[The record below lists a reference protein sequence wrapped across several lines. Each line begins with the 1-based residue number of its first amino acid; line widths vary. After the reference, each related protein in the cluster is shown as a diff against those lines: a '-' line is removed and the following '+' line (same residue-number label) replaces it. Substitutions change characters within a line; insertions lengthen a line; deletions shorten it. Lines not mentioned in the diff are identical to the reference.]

1 MKTFLKY
8 FFALFALLF
17 VPLALA
23 AQVVEPEP
31 VKFTWHLIVALL
43 AAIYEVVVR
52 LIPTVGN
59 YSWIAKV
66 IDILKW
72 ISDYLN
78 RKKK

>member
-8 FFALFALLF
+8 IIALFALLF

-31 VKFTWHLIVALL
+31 FKFSWHLIVAFL

-52 LIPTVGN
+52 LIPTVAN

-72 ISDYLN
+72 ISDFLN